1 MTGEIL
7 PEHPFYKPGEEIK
20 GRVTWTSE
28 KAPRSAELRL
38 FWFTK
43 GKGDRDAETAETAT
57 FDLPQP
63 TDAREFRFRA
73 PEFPPGFSGR
83 LISLIWGLELVL
95 EPGGSV
101 LIELVIGLEGRELQ
115 IDRPEWL
122 EVPEPPKASW
132 IRFNR

>member
-7 PEHPFYKPGEEIK
+7 PDRPFYKPGEEIR
-20 GRVTWTSE
+20 GRVSWTVE
-28 KAPRSAELRL
+28 TAPRSAQLRL

-43 GKGDRDAETAETAT
+43 GKGDRDAETVETAS
-57 FDLPQP
+57 FDLPQSS
-63 TDAREFRFRA
+63 DSREFRFLA
-73 PEFPPGFSGR
+73 PEYPPGFSGQ

-95 EPGGSV
+95 EPGGST
-101 LIELVIGLEGRELQ
+101 LTELVIGPEGRELQ

-122 EVPEPPKASW
+122 EVPEPARASW